1 MCAILLQLRMRE
13 KQLAAKAAEAKLL
26 EESIFRA
33 SQDIIDAT
41 RSRRSQLQNLEKDT
55 NQTVQDLRRVV
66 EEVDEDD
73 SIQWASKKIQFY
85 LSEDT
90 NTNEVMWSLRQLE
103 KEWEEVR
110 AKAASVDDGVA
121 NASGR
126 GWFGW
131 LW

>member
-1 MCAILLQLRMRE
+1 MCSILLQLRVRE
-13 KQLAAKAAEAKLL
+13 KELAAKAAEARTL

-41 RSRRSQLQNLEKDT
+41 KSRRSHLQKLEQETDQTIKD
-55 NQTVQDLRRVV
+55 LKRVV

-73 SIQWASKKIQFY
+73 AIQWASKKIQFY

-110 AKAASVDDGVA
+110 AKVGEVDEGQ
-121 NASGR
+121 SGR
-126 GWFGW
+126 GWFSW